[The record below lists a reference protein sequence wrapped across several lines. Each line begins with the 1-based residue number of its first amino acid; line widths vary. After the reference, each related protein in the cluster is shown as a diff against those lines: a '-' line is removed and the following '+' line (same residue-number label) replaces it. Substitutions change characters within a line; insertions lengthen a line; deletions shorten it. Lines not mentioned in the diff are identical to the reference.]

1 MISKRKTKSDR
12 IKVIPFIPKQDLHPS
27 DTCLDHNKA
36 LSDISDTELYS
47 LIIKVYKPPKIFDFP
62 ETEHFFRFVSG
73 FKSFHGF
80 VILGGR
86 TAPIAFLVLYLAIK
100 LWEVLV
106 WKTYRENLIEHG
118 LRQLKHP
125 KKMKILLRGHT
136 KTKYFLLDL

>member
-86 TAPIAFLVLYLAIK
+86 TAPIAFLVL
-100 LWEVLV
+100 
-106 WKTYRENLIEHG
+106 RENLIEHG

-136 KTKYFLLDL
+136 ETKYVLLDL